1 MANMICLLMVF
12 LIIMVPMVLSQR
24 GARYVRMC
32 AETVARADYEHA
44 ALLRGDTQIGVHGA
58 FPPAKL

>member
-1 MANMICLLMVF
+1 MLLVILFF
-12 LIIMVPMVLSQR
+12 LAVLLPVVLRDR

-44 ALLRGDTQIGVHGA
+44 ALFRGDAQTGVHGA